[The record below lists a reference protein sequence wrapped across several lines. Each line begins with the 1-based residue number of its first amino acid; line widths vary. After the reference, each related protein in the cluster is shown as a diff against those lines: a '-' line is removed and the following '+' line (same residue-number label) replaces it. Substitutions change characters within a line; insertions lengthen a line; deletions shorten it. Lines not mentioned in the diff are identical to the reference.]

1 MRIYFFLLLLSL
13 LLAFSFAPGAS
24 AESLVYYQA
33 SGYNNGPKETGRYAS
48 YPAACVEMATLAGM
62 VYESSGSGTLSGSC
76 YGKKNNTR
84 FQSGTWRRIDQECP
98 AGITNLTCNAS
109 CDPPKTLVN
118 GQCIEPDPCYGK
130 TGGTQNFVKSGSSGD
145 GYGSVVGGFVVSSQ
159 SGCFGGC
166 AVSTADQKCTGRTS
180 GAYTCRGTASFS
192 GQSCSTSG
200 GGTEIQDNTANE
212 PKPEPQIISD
222 DKPCIYSS
230 SGEGQS
236 CTSEKN
242 TEHEGQFCGTV
253 DGKKFCTD
261 TKPTKN
267 GIKID
272 TNVKT
277 VTNPDGS
284 KVTTKTDV
292 ATKTTCT
299 GAGQCTSTSTTTT
312 TTTNTS
318 SSGATTGTTGS
329 CTGASCPDK
338 NTNPDGDGDGFGDC
352 TGTDCGEG
360 AGGDGE
366 LLKPELEEVDSYQET
381 TQKFYN
387 RVNNAPLF
395 SAVGNIH
402 APIVGTA
409 PTLVSAPI
417 AALGGASLDLSFI
430 DELKPILSSIL
441 SFVMKAV
448 WCLLA
453 LVIFLS
459 A

>member
-1 MRIYFFLLLLSL
+1 MRNFLLLLL
-13 LLAFSFAPGAS
+13 LFYSGLSTAS
-24 AESLVYYQA
+24 
-33 SGYNNGPKETGRYAS
+33 
-48 YPAACVEMATLAGM
+48 TLT
-62 VYESSGSGTLSGSC
+62 YWSSGGSS
-76 YGKKNNTR
+76 R
-84 FQSGTWRRIDQECP
+84 F
-98 AGITNLTCNAS
+98 A
-109 CDPPKTLVN
+109 DPPSACKSYGALAKAVVDNGYYWKCYSGPTTAYTWLGNVN
-118 GQCIEPDPCYGK
+118 RTIIDCPYGDSNLQCNSSCPSPSSMVDGQCVAPAPDSCSAK
-130 TGGTQNFVKSGSSGD
+130 TGGTQNFKKSGSSGD

-159 SGCFGGC
+159 SACFGGC

-192 GQSCSTSG
+192 GQTCATSG
-200 GGTEIQDNTANE
+200 GGTEIQDNTDNE
-212 PKPEPQIISD
+212 PKPEPEIIND

-230 SGEGQS
+230 AGSVQS
-236 CTSEKN
+236 CTSEKA

-272 TNVKT
+272 TSVET
-277 VTNPDGS
+277 ITNSDGS
-284 KVTTKTDV
+284 KVTKKTDV

-299 GAGQCTSTSTTTT
+299 GAGQCTTTSTTTT
-312 TTTNTS
+312 TTTNTN

-360 AGGDGE
+360 AGIGGE
-366 LLKPELEEVDSYQET
+366 LLKPELEEVDGYQET
-381 TQKFYN
+381 TEKFYN

-417 AALGGASLDLSFI
+417 AALGGASIDLGFI
-430 DELKPILSSIL
+430 DELKPILSNIL

>member
-1 MRIYFFLLLLSL
+1 MRLTLCLFVLLTYFPSISSASTISYWGRYVTDHHSTP
-13 LLAFSFAPGAS
+13 LLACKQYGSYMQVGNINPTYAS
-24 AESLVYYQA
+24 CYNNTPP
-33 SGYNNGPKETGRYAS
+33 SGYVFNVSLFTATCPFGDNGT
-48 YPAACVEMATLAGM
+48 
-62 VYESSGSGTLSGSC
+62 
-76 YGKKNNTR
+76 
-84 FQSGTWRRIDQECP
+84 
-98 AGITNLTCNAS
+98 TCNSS
-109 CDPPKTLVN
+109 CNAPSTLVN
-118 GQCIEPDPCYGK
+118 GQCVAPPDNPCAGK
-130 TGGTQNFVKSGSSGD
+130 TGGTQNFTKSGSSGD

-180 GAYTCRGTASFS
+180 GKYTCRGTASFS
-192 GQSCSTSG
+192 GQSCATSG
-200 GGTEIQDNTANE
+200 AGTEIQDNTAND
-212 PKPEPQIISD
+212 PKPDPQILLE
-222 DKPCIYSS
+222 DKPCVYSS
-230 SGEGQS
+230 SGDTQS
-236 CTSEKN
+236 CTSEKSN
-242 TEHEGQFCGTV
+242 EKEGQYCGIVNGVKTCV
-253 DGKKFCTD
+253 DS
-261 TKPTKN
+261 KPTKN
-267 GIKID
+267 GISIQ
-272 TNVKT
+272 TTVKT
-277 VTNPDGS
+277 ETKPDGS

-292 ATKTTCT
+292 ATKTNCT
-299 GAGQCTSTSTTTT
+299 GAGQCSSTSTTTT
-312 TTTNTS
+312 TTTNTN

-329 CTGASCPDK
+329 CTGEACPDK

-381 TQKFYN
+381 TEKFYN

-430 DELKPILSSIL
+430 DQLKPILSSIL

>member
-1 MRIYFFLLLLSL
+1 MFRIFLVFFMIVFS
-13 LLAFSFAPGAS
+13 ANSFALEQWQMVPSPYSIYNGDAVTACKAHVATKS
-24 AESLVYYQA
+24 SSYFWNVT
-33 SGYNNGPKETGRYAS
+33 GYT
-48 YPAACVEMATLAGM
+48 AGSTSM
-62 VYESSGSGTLSGSC
+62 
-76 YGKKNNTR
+76 
-84 FQSGTWRRIDQECP
+84 
-98 AGITNLTCNAS
+98 TCNFG
-109 CDPPKTLVN
+109 
-118 GQCIEPDPCYGK
+118 GQVVGAGTKVSIQFVQLGAPDPCAGK
-130 TGGTQNFVKSGSSGD
+130 TGGSQKFAKSGTSGD
-145 GYGSVVGGFVVSSQ
+145 GYGSIVGGFVVAPQ
-159 SGCFGGC
+159 SGCFSGC
-166 AVSTADQKCTGRTS
+166 AVSTADQKCTGKTS
-180 GAYTCRGTASFS
+180 GSYSCRGTAYFS
-192 GQSCSTSG
+192 GKSCSSSG
-200 GGTEIQDNTANE
+200 TGTEVQDNTANL
-212 PKPEPQIISD
+212 PKPEPLVVVE
-222 DKPCIYSS
+222 DKPCVYST
-230 SGEGQS
+230 SGDSQVCVSEKSNEKEGQY
-236 CTSEKN
+236 
-242 TEHEGQFCGTV
+242 CGTV
-253 DGKKFCTD
+253 DGVKFCTD

-272 TNVKT
+272 TTVKT

-292 ATKTTCT
+292 ATKTTCS

-312 TTTNTS
+312 TTTNTN
-318 SSGATTGTTGS
+318 SGGDTTGTTGS
-329 CTGASCPDK
+329 CTGESCPDE

-352 TGTDCGEG
+352 TGTDCGDG

-366 LLKPELEEVDSYQET
+366 LIKPELEEVDSYQET
-381 TQKFYN
+381 TAKFYN

-395 SAVGNIH
+395 SAVANIH

>member
-1 MRIYFFLLLLSL
+1 MFNRLFLSFFLFLFASSN
-13 LLAFSFAPGAS
+13 AFAYCFTAFEGTISKTS
-24 AESLVYYQA
+24 DV
-33 SGYNNGPKETGRYAS
+33 SG
-48 YPAACVEMATLAGM
+48 PAACKALIAFKGIPTNGVSGG
-62 VYESSGSGTLSGSC
+62 SSQGVC
-76 YGKKNNTR
+76 YYYT
-84 FQSGTWRRIDQECP
+84 P
-98 AGITNLTCNAS
+98 AGEYLVAGQWARTGDAAGTCAAPS
-109 CDPPKTLVN
+109 VCS
-118 GQCIEPDPCYGK
+118 GK
-130 TGGTQNFVKSGSSGD
+130 TGGSQKFAKSGASGD
-145 GYGSVVGGFVVSSQ
+145 GYGSIVGGFVVSSQ
-159 SGCFGGC
+159 SGCFSGC
-166 AVSTADQKCTGRTS
+166 AVSTSDQKCISKTS
-180 GAYTCRGTASFS
+180 GTYTCRGTAYFS
-192 GQSCSTSG
+192 GQSCATSG
-200 GGTEIQDNTANE
+200 SGSEVQDNTANE
-212 PKPEPQIISD
+212 PLPEPKVTVD
-222 DKPCIYSS
+222 DKPCVYSV
-230 SGEGQS
+230 SGNTQTCVSEKTNEKEGQY
-236 CTSEKN
+236 
-242 TEHEGQFCGTV
+242 CGTV
-253 DGKKFCTD
+253 DGVKYCTD

-272 TNVKT
+272 TSVKT
-277 VTNPDGS
+277 VTNSDGS

-299 GAGQCTSTSTTTT
+299 GAGQCSTTSATTT
-312 TTTNTS
+312 TTTNTN

-329 CTGASCPDK
+329 CTGSGCPDQ

-352 TGTDCGEG
+352 TGDDCGEG

-381 TQKFYN
+381 TEKFYN

-395 SAVGNIH
+395 SAVANIH